1 MGYIESIKG
10 ISTNS
15 SFVDFIFENVVGRVP
30 NFLESSMYTAYLDDG
45 VYTKGSLLTLAA
57 NTSLVDQQ
65 LSENAVDLIG
75 VAGSADGEILALQYD
90 IGLG

>member
-75 VAGSADGEILALQYD
+75 VPGSADGEVLAIQYD
-90 IGLG
+90 LGLG

>member
-15 SFVDFIFENVVGRVP
+15 SFVDFIFENVVGRIP
-30 NFLESSMYTAYLDDG
+30 NFMESSMYTAYLDDG

-57 NTSLVDQQ
+57 GTDLVDQQ
-65 LSENAVDLIG
+65 LNNNAIDLIG
-75 VAGSADGEILALQYD
+75 VAGSADGEILAISYD
-90 IGLG
+90 LGLG